1 LIAPGQSILP
11 VTIDVVQE
19 YNSTTLGPFSFQ
31 VFVLAAWTD
40 TKIQGKSKSQGVD
53 NRRVLEGRRSVDI
66 VGKGSRK
73 RPRSDD
79 IVKTSQRMRNAKRA
93 KKENHV
99 SLPGPGDTSPRRL
112 RGRVV
117 AKK

>member
-1 LIAPGQSILP
+1 LIASGQSILP
-11 VTIDVVQE
+11 VTTDVVEE

-40 TKIQGKSKSQGVD
+40 TRIQGKSKSQGVD
-53 NRRVLEGRRSVDI
+53 NRRVLQGRRSVDI

-73 RPRSDD
+73 RPRSEE
-79 IVKTSQRMRNAKRA
+79 IVKTSQGMRNAKRA
-93 KKENHV
+93 KKENYI
-99 SLPGPGDTSPRRL
+99 SLPEPGDISPRRL

-117 AKK
+117 VL